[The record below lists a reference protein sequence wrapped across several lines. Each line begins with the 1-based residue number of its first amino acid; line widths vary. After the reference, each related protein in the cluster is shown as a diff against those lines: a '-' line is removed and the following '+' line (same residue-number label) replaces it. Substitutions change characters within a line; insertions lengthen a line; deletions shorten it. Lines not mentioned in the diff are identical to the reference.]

1 MEKEKHLLVVSP
13 LYAPVCGGLPN
24 HAEQFN
30 AAMAAKGYRI
40 SVFTP
45 RVDASSLPYELK
57 GSVYIIRFPAWEIIT
72 NYPLPRFWS
81 PIYWRMWR
89 SLGKE
94 NYVAVISRTRFF
106 FTTLL
111 AYAFSRLHHV
121 KWMHIEHGSGPIH
134 LQNRFVGHIAR
145 GVDWFFSRLAF
156 RHADILVAV
165 SQAGATF
172 MRRLV
177 ATVNIYVIYRGME
190 KGLVES
196 ILPDVSIRRGKEDS
210 VFIAY
215 VGRLVYGKG
224 IKDLLSALVELGDA
238 PYVCCFIGDGPQ
250 RRHFEAEVDRL
261 GIHEH
266 VRFLGTKPWGE
277 TIAYMKAVDIVVNP
291 SYTEGL
297 PTCIVEAAL
306 CRKAIIA
313 ADVGGT
319 GEIITGQGD
328 GYLFPA
334 HDRTALVK
342 ALSALV
348 YDGEARKKMGENA
361 FEHVVKRFSW
371 EEASLAYSRLL

>member
-1 MEKEKHLLVVSP
+1 MGKEKHVLVFCP
-13 LYAPVCGGLPN
+13 LYTPMAGGLPN

-30 AAMAAKGYRI
+30 AAMAARGYRI

-45 RVDASSLPYELK
+45 RLDANSPSHEQA
-57 GSVYIIRFPAWEIIT
+57 GNVSIIRFPAWEIIP

-81 PIYWRMWR
+81 PVFWRMWQA
-89 SLGKE
+89 LGRQR
-94 NYVAVISRTRFF
+94 YTAVISRTRFF
-106 FTTLL
+106 FTTPL
-111 AYAFSRLHHV
+111 AYVFSRRHQV
-121 KWMHIEHGSGPIH
+121 RWMHIEHGSGPIH
-134 LQNRFVGHIAR
+134 LQNRFVGHVAQ
-145 GVDWFFSRLAF
+145 GVDWLFSRLAF
-156 RHADILVAV
+156 RHADILVAI
-165 SQAGATF
+165 SRASALFMQRLATC
-172 MRRLV
+172 
-177 ATVNIYVIYRGME
+177 AIHVIYRGME
-190 KGLVES
+190 KGLLES
-196 ILPDVSIRRGKEDS
+196 IAPNASIRQGREGK

-224 IKDLLSALVELGDA
+224 IQDLLRALVELGDA

-250 RRHFEAEVDRL
+250 RRQFEADAGSL
-261 GIHEH
+261 GLLGR
-266 VRFLGTKPWGE
+266 VLFLGSRPWDE

-306 CRKAIIA
+306 CHKAIIA

-342 ALSALV
+342 ALSDLV
-348 YDGEARKKMGENA
+348 HDSEARKNMGEKA
-361 FEHVVKRFSW
+361 FRHVARRFSW
-371 EEASLAYSRLL
+371 DEASTQYSQLL